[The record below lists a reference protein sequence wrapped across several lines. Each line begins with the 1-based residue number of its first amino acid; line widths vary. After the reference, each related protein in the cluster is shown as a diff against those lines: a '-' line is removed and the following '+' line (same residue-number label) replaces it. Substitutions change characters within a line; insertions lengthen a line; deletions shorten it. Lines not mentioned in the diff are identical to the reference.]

1 MRIAWE
7 VSVEHLS
14 EYIHLRVMEE
24 VQSNQSDF
32 DADPVPTI
40 QRPEHFYVFVSHS
53 MNLFQQAREL
63 LRSRNVWVQ
72 LLIKLN

>member
-1 MRIAWE
+1 M
-7 VSVEHLS
+7 EHLS

-53 MNLFQQAREL
+53 MNLFQ
-63 LRSRNVWVQ
+63 
-72 LLIKLN
+72 